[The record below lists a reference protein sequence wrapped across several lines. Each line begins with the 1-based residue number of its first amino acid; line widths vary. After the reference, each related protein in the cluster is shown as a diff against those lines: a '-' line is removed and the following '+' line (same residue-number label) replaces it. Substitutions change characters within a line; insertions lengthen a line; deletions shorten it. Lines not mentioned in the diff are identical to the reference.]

1 MSDLDE
7 TKTAQQVQEERLLE
21 KARQGDS
28 RAARELFELYRPH
41 VRRLLTRQA
50 PSEEVD
56 DLVQET
62 MIAGWHGLPRFQ
74 GKSSL
79 FTWLAGI
86 ARNLRSNRARAA
98 GRVTPTISLDS
109 ADSDSA
115 VQRDARSAPLEQ
127 VVAAQA
133 TTDLLHAA
141 IQRECTAPQRR
152 VLLLAFQGEALN
164 EIGAL
169 LQMSE
174 ATVRSHYRRGRCRL
188 LAHLLQNHS
197 DLLGGETAIQA
208 AWEQTCH
215 AAEEAK
221 RPSVQEQE
229 AFTHRKSGDHAFCGA
244 LLKLAR
250 YLQLAA
256 ILAWIWLGVYR

>member
-1 MSDLDE
+1 MSNLKE
-7 TKTAQQVQEERLLE
+7 TKTAEQVQEERLVE
-21 KARQGDS
+21 KARAGDPG
-28 RAARELFELYRPH
+28 AARELFDRYRPH
-41 VRRLLTRQA
+41 VRRLLLRQA
-50 PSEEVD
+50 PREEVD

-62 MIAGWHGLPRFQ
+62 MIAGWHGLSRFQ
-74 GKSSL
+74 GKSSF

-86 ARNLRSNRARAA
+86 ARNLRSNRARAT
-98 GRVTPTISLDS
+98 GRTGATISLDS
-109 ADSDSA
+109 ADSDA
-115 VQRDARSAPLEQ
+115 VVQRDTRSAPLEL

-133 TTDLLHAA
+133 TSDLLYAT
-141 IQRECTAPQRR
+141 IQRECTAPQQR

-188 LAHLLQNHS
+188 LSYLLQHHS

-208 AWEQTCH
+208 AWEQACH
-215 AAEEAK
+215 TVEEAK
-221 RPSVQEQE
+221 RPNAQEEE
-229 AFTHRKSGDHAFCGA
+229 AFTNRKSGDHAYCGA

-250 YLQLAA
+250 YLQLTAM
-256 ILAWIWLGVYR
+256 LAWIWFGGHR